1 LRRASKGE
9 GVYAAAVFRG
19 PATSAFTR
27 VSTRYG
33 RAPQDD
39 VGEQTIPRLIDSFN
53 DMLVRLVDGLADP
66 ARRRRAALAFCLA
79 YGALWFIYGVI
90 AKSSQDLNAD
100 MGEMIVWTRELAL
113 GYPKHPPLLAYVLW
127 GWFKIFPL
135 ADWAYILLAV
145 VTVSIGI
152 FLAIE
157 LSAEWL
163 AKEKLAAV
171 PFLLAVIPFYNFL
184 GLKFDQNSALIPLWA
199 LAMWAMLRALDTRHP
214 GWAALAGT
222 AAAAALLVKYWSVFL
237 IAALALAAFMHPKR
251 RDYFR
256 SAAPW
261 VTAGVFLVAVAP
273 HVVWLIR
280 ENFPPITWV
289 ATRRVATSFGGTLA
303 SMLEALG
310 GTFAYA
316 AIAIALILIFVRP
329 SPGAL
334 RDGLLPQGERRV
346 AANLFYVPLV
356 LPVVPALIKNI
367 NLLSLWNTP
376 ALNLLPVMLL
386 GSPLVTVPRVVVL
399 RIASVVTVLTLLFVL
414 ASPFVAFALLKR
426 GVEND
431 AAYARLLMEA
441 TEREWRKD
449 TGKPLKLIGGPFTLV
464 STASFY
470 GKDRPSTYAH
480 FSNYLSPWVDDARI
494 ARDGMAIM
502 CFDTELCRHYMGE
515 IAARYGGASHQTDVT
530 LTRRWLGFEN
540 APAKFII
547 AIVPPR

>member
-1 LRRASKGE
+1 
-9 GVYAAAVFRG
+9 
-19 PATSAFTR
+19 
-27 VSTRYG
+27 
-33 RAPQDD
+33 
-39 VGEQTIPRLIDSFN
+39 
-53 DMLVRLVDGLADP
+53 M
-66 ARRRRAALAFCLA
+66 FCLV

-100 MGEMIVWTRELAL
+100 MGEMVVWSRELAW
-113 GYPKHPPLLAYVLW
+113 GYPKHPPLLAFVLW
-127 GWFKIFPL
+127 GWFKVLPL
-135 ADWAYILLAV
+135 SDWAYILLAV

-157 LSAEWL
+157 LCAEWL
-163 AKEKLAAV
+163 AKEKLALV

-199 LAMWAMLRALDTRHP
+199 LAMWALVRSLDTRHL
-214 GWAALAGT
+214 GWAALAGL
-222 AAAAALLVKYWSVFL
+222 AAAAAMLVKYWSVFL
-237 IAALALAAFMHPKR
+237 PAAWLIAAVVDRRRAA
-251 RDYFR
+251 YFR

-273 HVVWLIR
+273 HAVWLIR

-289 ATRRVATSFGGTLA
+289 ATRRVAASFDDTVF

-316 AIAIALILIFVRP
+316 AIAFALVLIFVRP
-329 SPGAL
+329 GPAAL
-334 RDGLLPQGERRV
+334 RDGFLPQDDRGV
-346 AANLFYVPLV
+346 AANLFYGPLFVPI
-356 LPVVPALIKNI
+356 VPALIKNI

-386 GSPLVTVPRVVVL
+386 GSPLVTVPRVAVL
-399 RIASVVTVLTLLFVL
+399 RIASVVTALTLLFVL
-414 ASPFVAFALLKR
+414 ASPFVAFTLLKS

-431 AAYARLLMEA
+431 AAYARLLMQA

-449 TGKPLKLIGGPFTLV
+449 TGKPLKLIAGPFVLV
-464 STASFY
+464 STAVFY
-470 GKDRPSTYAH
+470 GTDRPSTYAH
-480 FSNYLSPWVDDARI
+480 FSNYLSPWVDDTRI

-502 CFDTELCRHYMGE
+502 CTDVPLCLQYMNE
-515 IAARYGGASHQTDVT
+515 VAARHGGASHKAEVT
-530 LTRRWLGFEN
+530 LRRRWLGFEG
-540 APAKFII
+540 APARFHI